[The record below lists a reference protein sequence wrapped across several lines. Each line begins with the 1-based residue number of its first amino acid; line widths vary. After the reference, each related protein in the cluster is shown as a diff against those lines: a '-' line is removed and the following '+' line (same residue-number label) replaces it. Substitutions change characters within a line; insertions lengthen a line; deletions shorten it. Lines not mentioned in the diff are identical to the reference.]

1 MEVKVGQD
9 GEHIH
14 FDYEVT
20 FPILYLKLNILQTSP
35 PVTASTWCLAKTFLQ
50 GFIDRL
56 GLGMEVALRQLLL
69 RDASGKLEGIWLA
82 ETSVIVADGLLLVTL
97 VRGRCPGT
105 RVEEDT
111 SISADPS
118 KSHMTAK

>member
-1 MEVKVGQD
+1 MEVNVGQD

-14 FDYEVT
+14 FDFEVT
-20 FPILYLKLNILQTSP
+20 LPILNLKLNILQTSP

-56 GLGMEVALRQLLL
+56 GLGMEVALRQPLLC
-69 RDASGKLEGIWLA
+69 DASGKLEGIWLA

-97 VRGRCPGT
+97 VRGRRPGT
-105 RVEEDT
+105 SSGRRHEH
-111 SISADPS
+111 IR
-118 KSHMTAK
+118 